1 MQVLHLKTFAAGGLT
16 AAALILAGCSG
27 GSSTPP
33 VGTGYTAATMTAVQ
47 AHPHDQQRSIGEF
60 VNAQGTFCAPEA
72 WGVPPGAIVV
82 NGCIIY
88 VPPVAN
94 FGGWGTLK
102 NTPWCPVG
110 IPLAAVDYAGLA
122 NDYIVSQGGASLNT
136 AFSGSVSEHS
146 KPDGTADV
154 TVNLN
159 TKNALAWGGCDP
171 TGSPTTGFDFATATL
186 IFGNQAPAILGGATP
201 ALANSQLQLKFAEPQ
216 LGARMPDLLEIGVT
230 PGYNLESEK
239 YHAAADGPLQ
249 NAYGVPGGTAGHLV
263 ITETGTL
270 HNKGKALEG
279 MGFTADK
286 IQITTK

>member
-1 MQVLHLKTFAAGGLT
+1 MKVLHSKHYIAASLAAATLILVGCSAGG
-16 AAALILAGCSG
+16 SG
-27 GSSTPP
+27 APP
-33 VGTGYTAATMTAVQ
+33 VGPGYTAGATRVQ
-47 AHPHDQQRSIGEF
+47 ARPHDQQRSITEF
-60 VNAQGTFCAPEA
+60 INAQGTFCAPEA

-102 NTPWCPVG
+102 TTSWCPVG
-110 IPLAAVDYAGLA
+110 IPLASVDYAGLA

-136 AFSGSVSEHS
+136 TFSGSVSEHS
-146 KPDGTADV
+146 NSDGTGDV

-171 TGSPTTGFDFATATL
+171 NGSPSGFDFATATL
-186 IFGNQAPAILGGATP
+186 MFGNQAPAILGAATP
-201 ALANSQLQLKFAEPQ
+201 ALANSQLQIKFSEPQ
-216 LGARMPDLLEIGVT
+216 VGARMPDFLEIGVT

-239 YHAAADGPLQ
+239 FHAEADGPLQ
-249 NAYGVPGGTAGHLV
+249 SAYGVPGGTAGHLV

-270 HNKGKALEG
+270 HSKGKALQG
-279 MGFTADK
+279 YGFTADK

>member
-1 MQVLHLKTFAAGGLT
+1 MYGFHLKAYLVGGLA
-16 AAALILAGCSG
+16 AAALTFAGCSA
-27 GSSTPP
+27 GSGTPP
-33 VGTGYTAATMTAVQ
+33 VGSGYAPATTTAVR
-47 AHPHDQQRSIGEF
+47 AHPHDQQRSITEF
-60 VNAQGTFCAPEA
+60 INAQGTFCAPEA

-94 FGGWGTLK
+94 FEGWGTLK
-102 NTPWCPVG
+102 NTSWCPVG

-136 AFSGSVSEHS
+136 SFSGSVTEHAN
-146 KPDGTADV
+146 PDGTADM

-171 TGSPTTGFDFATATL
+171 TGSASGFDFATATL
-186 IFGNQAPAILGGATP
+186 MFGNQAPAVLGGAAP
-201 ALANSQLQLKFAEPQ
+201 ALANSQLQIKFSEPQ
-216 LGARMPDLLEIGVT
+216 VGARMPDLLEVGVT
-230 PGYNLESEK
+230 PGYNLESLK
-239 YHAAADGPLQ
+239 YHGEADGPLQ
-249 NAYGVPGGTAGHLV
+249 SAYGVPGGTPGHLV

-270 HNKGKALEG
+270 HTVGQAQRG
-279 MGFTADK
+279 GGFTADK